1 MKKAALAPHKPIAIA
16 VATLFLFQTAMLA
29 TGMNL

>member
-1 MKKAALAPHKPIAIA
+1 MKKAALAPHKQIAIV

-29 TGMNL
+29 TSINV